1 MLTVGFVAFCQ
12 YLLTAFVLGALIGL
26 ERQWHN
32 AVAGLRTNILVS
44 VGAAVFVLA
53 GSLTDSHDFR
63 VAAQIV
69 SGIGFIGGGAILREG
84 LTVRG
89 VNTAA
94 TLWCSAAIGV
104 LCGFGHIREAAAT
117 SAVILFANTV
127 LRPVT
132 YFIQHKVEMRREIE
146 TQYLC
151 RVGCRTLDEMRLR
164 KAAVQ
169 FIETLDL
176 LVRSIHSEAN
186 AATGVSEIKIAVA
199 SRRRDDLLIE
209 KVVDHLNEDAGVTA
223 LSWERM
229 EHGGTGE

>member
-1 MLTVGFVAFCQ
+1 MAFCQ
-12 YLLTAFVLGALIGL
+12 SLLAALLLGALVGL

-44 VGAAVFVLA
+44 VGAAAFVLTGA
-53 GSLTDSHDFR
+53 PSHDFR
-63 VAAQIV
+63 IAAQIV

-104 LCGFGHIREAAAT
+104 LCGFGYLREAAAT

-132 YFIQHKVEMRREIE
+132 YFIKHKVEMRLDVE
-146 TQYLC
+146 THYLC
-151 RVGCRTLDEMRLR
+151 RIGCRSLDEMRLR

-169 FIETLDL
+169 LVETLDL
-176 LVRSIHSEAN
+176 LVRSIHSGSTQMGE
-186 AATGVSEIKIAVA
+186 SEIRVTLA
-199 SRRRDDLLIE
+199 SRRREDLMLE
-209 KVVDHLNEDAGVTA
+209 KLVAHLNEDPGVTSV
-223 LSWERM
+223 SWERM
-229 EHGGTGE
+229 EHGGDGE